1 MSICR
6 MIDDD
11 CKKPEIRLPNT
22 EQGICDTASDDK
34 VLTLQDIFNNRP
46 TQEIEQAVRMS
57 AGNIN
62 LAAQQLVGNDQGKAS
77 QTVLKYCMVH

>member
-11 CKKPEIRLPNT
+11 CKQRGITLPNT
-22 EQGICDTASDDK
+22 EQGICDTASFK
-34 VLTLQDIFNNRP
+34 TTRHLKNRP

-62 LAAQQLVGNDQGKAS
+62 LAAQQLLGNDRGKAS

>member
-11 CKKPEIRLPNT
+11 CKQPEISLPST
-22 EQGICDTASDDK
+22 EHIYDTASDDK
-34 VLTLQDIFNNRP
+34 VLKLQDIFKNRP

-57 AGNIN
+57 AENIN
-62 LAAQQLVGNDQGKAS
+62 LAAQQLLGIR
-77 QTVLKYCMVH
+77 LF